1 MTEQAA
7 HAVGAGSAGS
17 PAPSAR
23 APRTEDS
30 RGLLF
35 ALLAYGLWGVLPL
48 YFLLLAPSGAVEV
61 VAWRVLFSL
70 VFCALLI
77 TVLRRWQSLIL
88 VLRQPRVV
96 FTMGLAGLLIYIN
109 WTVYVFAAL
118 SGHVVEAAL
127 GYFINPIVTV
137 FLGVVLLHERLR
149 RIQWIAVGISVLAV
163 IVLTIGYGTLP
174 WISLVLAFSF
184 GFYGLIKK
192 RVGGSVDALTGLT
205 LETAWLA
212 PVAAVQLVVV
222 AGLSGL
228 TFGTVSPWHTLGL
241 LGAGIITAVP
251 LLLFAAA
258 ARRLPLT
265 VIGLVQFVAPVL
277 QFVVGVFVLKEP
289 MPPERWAGFA
299 LVWVALIILTVD
311 MVHMARRPR
320 RSGAPARTA
329 DAPHPAPEDR

>member
-7 HAVGAGSAGS
+7 DAAGAAPAGT
-17 PAPSAR
+17 PGPR
-23 APRTEDS
+23 APRTDDS

-35 ALLAYGLWGVLPL
+35 AVLAYGLWGVLPL

-77 TVLRRWQSLIL
+77 TVLRRWRSVSA

-109 WTVYVFAAL
+109 WTIYVFAAL
-118 SGHVVEAAL
+118 NGQVVEAAL

-137 FLGVVLLHERLR
+137 FLGVLVLHERLR
-149 RIQWIAVGISVLAV
+149 RIQWIAVGISLLAV
-163 IVLTIGYGTLP
+163 IVLTVGYGAPP
-174 WISLVLAFSF
+174 WISLALAFTF

-192 RVGGSVDALTGLT
+192 RVGSSVDALTGLT
-205 LETAWLA
+205 LETAWLG
-212 PVAAVQLVVV
+212 PVAIVQLVVV
-222 AGLSGL
+222 ASLSGL
-228 TFGTVSPWHTLGL
+228 TFGTVSTWHTLGL
-241 LGAGIITAVP
+241 LGAGIVTAVP

-277 QFVVGVFVLKEP
+277 QFVVGVFVLQEP

-311 MVHMARRPR
+311 MVHHARRSR
-320 RSGAPARTA
+320 RPTLPTPLA
-329 DAPHPAPEDR
+329 

>member
-7 HAVGAGSAGS
+7 DAAAT
-17 PAPSAR
+17 PATGTPG
-23 APRTEDS
+23 PRVPHSDDS

-35 ALLAYGLWGVLPL
+35 AVLAYGLWGVLPL

-77 TVLRRWQSLIL
+77 TVLRRWRSLAA

-109 WTVYVFAAL
+109 WTIYVFAAL
-118 SGHVVEAAL
+118 NGQVVEAAL

-137 FLGVVLLHERLR
+137 FLGVLVLHERLR
-149 RIQWIAVGISVLAV
+149 RIQWVAVGISLLAV
-163 IVLTIGYGTLP
+163 IVLTVGYGAPP
-174 WISLVLAFSF
+174 WISLALAFTF

-212 PVAAVQLVVV
+212 PVAIVQLVVV

-228 TFGTVSPWHTLGL
+228 TFGTVSTWHTLGL
-241 LGAGIITAVP
+241 LGAGIVTAVP

-277 QFVVGVFVLKEP
+277 QFVVGVFVLQEP

-311 MVHMARRPR
+311 MVHHARRSR
-320 RSGAPARTA
+320 RPTLPTPLA
-329 DAPHPAPEDR
+329 